1 MFILYQRQY
10 FTLTTGCHWSS
21 LVTGKGTGNRY
32 KQEIGNRCVHLK
44 KLTASTWSCVLAVN
58 VIIRSKWN
66 KRGITWAQRFVF
78 NETMF
83 SFFNSETWTKLPQIL
98 EQLRILFIISI
109 IRRFDWTARFPL
121 RPDTEYE
128 QKRLF
133 VRLGKVTV
141 VGNRR
146 NHGYNIG
153 PRLWPNHWSVST
165 GSRTVTGPAEK
176 VLKLTGISRIG
187 HIDLRWLAINRYG
200 DVTCC

>member
-133 VRLGKVTV
+133 VHLWEVTV

-146 NHGYNIG
+146 NHGYNID
-153 PRLWPNHWSVST
+153 HDCD
-165 GSRTVTGPAEK
+165 RTTGPSVPGPEPSQAPRRK
-176 VLKLTGISRIG
+176 SSNSPGSHGLDTSTYAG
-187 HIDLRWLAINRYG
+187 WP
-200 DVTCC
+200 